1 MEHNRFDYSAI
12 IDRPRL
18 SWPNGARVAVWVIP
32 NIEHFLF
39 DRPSTRLTNLPVN
52 PDVLNYSWRDYGVR
66 VGIWRMMEVM
76 EKYGVKGTVALN
88 SDVCERYPRIIEEGK
103 KLDWEWMGHGT
114 NNSTLINSQIEPE
127 ERALIKQVVGTIGK
141 SVGKAPRG
149 WLSPALSETMRTLDI
164 LAENGIDYVGNWVN
178 DDQPYPMRVKKGSM
192 ISMPYSTEIN
202 DIPAFLDL
210 HQSPETF
217 GQMICDQFDVLYE
230 DGAKTGRVM
239 SICLHPFLVGYPHR
253 SKYFAK
259 ALAHI
264 TSRQEVWITTGGAIV
279 DWYKKNYLGK
289 SAARGS
295 QRSHERDRASHYR
308 DQRHPHAHRGARR
321 GPARAAV
328 SRFSRILVFVAA
340 SAARRWPTPASR
352 RSRPICAAMGRPT
365 RRPRSRNT
373 RCCISS
379 ATWSACSMRLG
390 PRPR

>member
-1 MEHNRFDYSAI
+1 MPRKPVKKPAAKARTKAAARATARKSVPLPPHVPTEHDRFDYSPI

-18 SWPNGARVAVWVIP
+18 SWPNDARVAVWVIP

-76 EKYGVKGTVALN
+76 ERYGVKGTVALN
-88 SDVCERYPRIIEEGK
+88 SDVCARYPRIVEEGK
-103 KLDWEWMGHGT
+103 KLGWEWMGHGN
-114 NNSTLINSQIEPE
+114 NNSTLFAGQSEAE
-127 ERALIKQVVGTIGK
+127 ERALIKDVVTTISK

-164 LAENGIDYVGNWVN
+164 LAENGIEYVGNWVN

-192 ISMPYSTEIN
+192 IAMPYSVEIN
-202 DIPAFLDL
+202 DIPALLDL

-230 DGAKTGRVM
+230 DGAQTGRVM

-259 ALAHI
+259 ALHHI
-264 TSRQEVWITTGGAIV
+264 TSRQEVWLTTGGAIV
-279 DWYKKNYLGK
+279 DWYKEKYLK
-289 SAARGS
+289 
-295 QRSHERDRASHYR
+295 
-308 DQRHPHAHRGARR
+308 
-321 GPARAAV
+321 
-328 SRFSRILVFVAA
+328 
-340 SAARRWPTPASR
+340 T
-352 RSRPICAAMGRPT
+352 
-365 RRPRSRNT
+365 
-373 RCCISS
+373 
-379 ATWSACSMRLG
+379 
-390 PRPR
+390 

>member
-1 MEHNRFDYSAI
+1 VPRKPVKKSTAKARTKAAARASARTAAPVPPRVPTEHDRFDYSPI

-76 EKYGVKGTVALN
+76 ERYGVKGTVALN
-88 SDVCERYPRIIEEGK
+88 SDVCARYPRIIEEGK
-103 KLDWEWMGHGT
+103 KLGWEWMGHGN
-114 NNSTLINSQIEPE
+114 NNSTLFAGQSEAE
-127 ERALIKQVVGTIGK
+127 ERALIKEVVTTISK
-141 SVGKAPRG
+141 SVGEAPRG

-164 LAENGIDYVGNWVN
+164 LADNGVEYVGNWVN

-192 ISMPYSTEIN
+192 IAMPYSVEIN
-202 DIPAFLDL
+202 DIPALLDL

-230 DGAKTGRVM
+230 DGAQTGRVM

-259 ALAHI
+259 ALHHI
-264 TSRQEVWITTGGAIV
+264 TSRQEVWLTTGGAIV
-279 DWYKKNYLGK
+279 DWYKEKYLK
-289 SAARGS
+289 
-295 QRSHERDRASHYR
+295 
-308 DQRHPHAHRGARR
+308 
-321 GPARAAV
+321 
-328 SRFSRILVFVAA
+328 
-340 SAARRWPTPASR
+340 T
-352 RSRPICAAMGRPT
+352 
-365 RRPRSRNT
+365 
-373 RCCISS
+373 
-379 ATWSACSMRLG
+379 
-390 PRPR
+390 

>member
-1 MEHNRFDYSAI
+1 MPRKPAKKSAAKARTKPAARPATRKTAPAHPIVPTAHDRFDYSPI
-12 IDRPRL
+12 IDRRRL

-76 EKYGVKGTVALN
+76 ERYGVKGTVALN
-88 SDVCERYPRIIEEGK
+88 SDVCSRYPRIIEEGK
-103 KLDWEWMGHGT
+103 KLGWEWMGHGT
-114 NNSTLINSQIEPE
+114 NNSTLLVGQSEAE
-127 ERALIKQVVGTIGK
+127 ERALIKEVVATITK

-192 ISMPYSTEIN
+192 TAMPYSVEIN
-202 DIPAFLDL
+202 DIPALLDL

-230 DGAKTGRVM
+230 DGDQTGRVM

-253 SKYFAK
+253 SKYFAR
-259 ALAHI
+259 ALHHI
-264 TSRQEVWITTGGAIV
+264 TSRQDVWLATGSAIV
-279 DWYKKNYLGK
+279 DWYNETYLK
-289 SAARGS
+289 A
-295 QRSHERDRASHYR
+295 
-308 DQRHPHAHRGARR
+308 
-321 GPARAAV
+321 
-328 SRFSRILVFVAA
+328 
-340 SAARRWPTPASR
+340 
-352 RSRPICAAMGRPT
+352 
-365 RRPRSRNT
+365 
-373 RCCISS
+373 
-379 ATWSACSMRLG
+379 
-390 PRPR
+390 

>member
-1 MEHNRFDYSAI
+1 MPREPVKKSAAKARTKAAARATARKSVRLPPHVPTEHDRFDYSPI

-18 SWPNGARVAVWVIP
+18 SWPNDARVAVWVIP

-76 EKYGVKGTVALN
+76 ERYGVKGTVALN
-88 SDVCERYPRIIEEGK
+88 SDVCARYPRIIEEGK
-103 KLDWEWMGHGT
+103 KLGWEWMGHGN
-114 NNSTLINSQIEPE
+114 NNSTLFAGQSEAE
-127 ERALIKQVVGTIGK
+127 ERALIKDVVTTISK

-164 LAENGIDYVGNWVN
+164 LAENGIEYVGNWVN

-192 ISMPYSTEIN
+192 IAMPYSVEIN
-202 DIPAFLDL
+202 DIPALLDL

-230 DGAKTGRVM
+230 DGAQTGRVI

-259 ALAHI
+259 ALHHI
-264 TSRQEVWITTGGAIV
+264 TSRQEVWLTTGGAIV
-279 DWYKKNYLGK
+279 DWYKEKYLK
-289 SAARGS
+289 A
-295 QRSHERDRASHYR
+295 
-308 DQRHPHAHRGARR
+308 
-321 GPARAAV
+321 
-328 SRFSRILVFVAA
+328 
-340 SAARRWPTPASR
+340 
-352 RSRPICAAMGRPT
+352 
-365 RRPRSRNT
+365 
-373 RCCISS
+373 
-379 ATWSACSMRLG
+379 
-390 PRPR
+390 